1 MFLVKGVKLQGV
13 ITAFDSFSIQLRRG
27 NGSQLVY
34 KHAISTIAP
43 AQWPDGFM
51 ADAEPPQTA
60 EGDLQDQFLKTAQAQ
75 KSPMSLFLM
84 NGVMLEGKVACF
96 DQYCVVLERGG
107 QAQLIYKHAIST
119 LQPHEPLDP
128 AEEPVAEETAV

>member
-1 MFLVKGVKLQGV
+1 VKGVKLQGV

-27 NGSQLVY
+27 NGGQLVY

-43 AQWPDGFM
+43 TQWPEGFM
-51 ADAEPPQTA
+51 ADAEPNSAA
-60 EGDLQDQFLKTAQAQ
+60 EGNLQDQFLANAQEL
-75 KSPMSLFLM
+75 KSPMSLFLV

-119 LQPHEPLDP
+119 LQPHGPMAPD
-128 AEEPVAEETAV
+128 EEEVAEETAA